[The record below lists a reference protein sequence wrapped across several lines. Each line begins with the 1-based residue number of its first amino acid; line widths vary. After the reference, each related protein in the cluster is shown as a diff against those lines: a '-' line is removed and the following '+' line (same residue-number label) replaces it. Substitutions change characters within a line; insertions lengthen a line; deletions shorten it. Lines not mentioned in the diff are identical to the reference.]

1 MIVDYKG
8 NDIAA
13 GENGMLL
20 TADLDL
26 EGLRKFRSRFPAWMD
41 ADMFK
46 IE

>member
-8 NDIAA
+8 NDISA
-13 GENGMLL
+13 GENGILL

-26 EGLRKFRSRFPAWMD
+26 EGLRNFRSKFPAWMD